1 MELMFDT
8 FPLMELGYGEITQQ
22 SENKPTSYMK
32 DHGTYYSSSHIEILD
47 KVEAGVYKVGTAGNE
62 LCWKKHDL
70 FTDELYLL
78 HNDSI
83 EDLFVNI
90 KEFIDK
96 KELFKKHKI
105 VHKRGLLLEGPKGT
119 GKSSIS
125 YIIANKL
132 IKEDNGLVF
141 IIENSNEFKN
151 TMRVIRDLIRPV
163 EPDRPIFIIMEDLD
177 SYDDIFKEIAE
188 FLDGKN
194 SIEHVLTLFTTNN
207 SKEIPGNILRASRID
222 LRYVITNPDYET
234 RLQFLR
240 AKGLEEDKAK
250 EIAELTENK
259 SLADLK
265 DIFIAI
271 EIFGHTIEE
280 CISKKNV
287 KAALKNYMLENKAG
301 SLI

>member
-1 MELMFDT
+1 MEIMFDA
-8 FPLMELGYGEITQQ
+8 FPLMELGYGEISQQ

-32 DHGTYYSSSHIEILD
+32 DHGSYFSSSNIEVTD
-47 KVEAGVYKVGTAGNE
+47 KVEAGVYKVSIAGNE
-62 LCWKKHDL
+62 LCWKKYNL

-83 EDLFVNI
+83 EELFVNI

-96 KELFKKHKI
+96 KELFKEHKI

-132 IKEDNGLVF
+132 IKEDDGLVF
-141 IIENSNEFKN
+141 IIENSTEFKN
-151 TMRVIRDLIRPV
+151 TIRVIRDLIRPV

-177 SYDDIFKEIAE
+177 TYDDIFKEIAE
-188 FLDGKN
+188 FLDGKS
-194 SIEHVLTLFTTNN
+194 SIEHILTLFTTNN

-222 LRYVITNPDYET
+222 LRYIITNPDYET

-240 AKGLEEDKAK
+240 AKGIEEDKAV
-250 EIAELTENK
+250 EIAEATENK

-271 EIFGHTIEE
+271 EIFGHSIEE
-280 CISKKNV
+280 CISKKDKKV
-287 KAALKNYMLENKAG
+287 AYKNYTLEGKTG
-301 SLI
+301 SII